1 MSVKQEEKMKR
12 LFVVMIA
19 AIAAALL
26 AGCFFPDDVPDK
38 EQGNSSAYGEKD
50 VYGLNETAVFKTLKF
65 TATDV
70 KETKGDGILDAA
82 PGKIYVGVKFTVENI
97 SSKEEAISSLMLFD
111 CYADGAKC
119 AYSIGA
125 NSSFGDGGL
134 DGDIAAGK
142 KLVGWYAVE
151 ISEEWKELELTVKS
165 SWLSKSTAK
174 FRITPEMVSERE
186 NVDSGTVDG
195 IHGLNDTVSVKGLDF
210 TASEFRESK
219 GGKYSEAAEG
229 KIFVGVKFT
238 IENKS
243 DSEKSI
249 SSILLFDGY
258 ADGVKCV
265 YAYGAGDE
273 FDGQLD
279 GNLAPGRRMIGW
291 YVVEVPADWQEIDL
305 VVRSEWLSKNT
316 VTFRITR

>member
-1 MSVKQEEKMKR
+1 MQTEAD
-12 LFVVMIA
+12 IA
-19 AIAAALL
+19 QRAQQILSEGASIIDIGAY
-26 AGCFFPDDVPDK
+26 
-38 EQGNSSAYGEKD
+38 SSRA
-50 VYGLNETAVFKTLKF
+50 NA
-65 TATDV
+65 
-70 KETKGDGILDAA
+70 
-82 PGKIYVGVKFTVENI
+82 ENI

-111 CYADGAKC
+111 CYADGVKC
-119 AYSIGA
+119 DYSIGA

-291 YVVEVPADWQEIDL
+291 YVVEVPENWQEIDL

-316 VTFRITR
+316 VTFRITG

>member
-1 MSVKQEEKMKR
+1 M
-12 LFVVMIA
+12 
-19 AIAAALL
+19 
-26 AGCFFPDDVPDK
+26 
-38 EQGNSSAYGEKD
+38 
-50 VYGLNETAVFKTLKF
+50 
-65 TATDV
+65 
-70 KETKGDGILDAA
+70 
-82 PGKIYVGVKFTVENI
+82 
-97 SSKEEAISSLMLFD
+97 
-111 CYADGAKC
+111 
-119 AYSIGA
+119 
-125 NSSFGDGGL
+125 
-134 DGDIAAGK
+134 
-142 KLVGWYAVE
+142 
-151 ISEEWKELELTVKS
+151 KS

-291 YVVEVPADWQEIDL
+291 YVVEVPENWQEIDL

-316 VTFRITR
+316 VTFRITG